1 MTRLAICPE
10 CSRHVR
16 ATESSC
22 PFCSL
27 ALSPGSLASRTP
39 GATRGLKRA
48 ALFALSAVAAT
59 ACGEEDK
66 GNDNT
71 MQPSMTGSMTATS
84 STTTTTTTTT
94 SEPTAQPVYGAPV
107 GVGGTGNVGMGG
119 MNDPGQNPVAV
130 YGAPPSTLD
139 NLEDPDK
146 E

>member
-22 PFCSL
+22 PFCSS
-27 ALSPGSLASRTP
+27 ALPEGSLAPRTH

-59 ACGEEDK
+59 ACGEEDN

-71 MQPSMTGSMTATS
+71 MQPSMTGTATMTATS
-84 STTTTTTTTT
+84 STTTMT

-139 NLEDPDK
+139 NLEDLDK